1 MNNEDLLET
10 KEIGNYRIRVWRDDF
25 PICPLKD
32 WDMTGMF
39 LFSDYGRGRL
49 SSYSSFDNK
58 VLYDGNSY
66 TLEEALEHLID
77 HYVPYDKLLSYL
89 KGGGLGSVK
98 LQYDRSLR
106 CWHVMYYDDR
116 YNKRYEETF
125 TVDELRSGCTG
136 DFTGYI
142 DYDDLVTIMRD
153 CAKDVAICEW
163 SSRGYCQGDYVCGI
177 AYCDKERY
185 AKMYGA
191 PTKGWKERAISN
203 MESESECIGKWM
215 WGDVIGYTL
224 ESKVPYTKVYDDGR
238 DSEHCC
244 EWDEEDSCWG
254 FYCDSDEL
262 IKDVISEHNLD
273 GSNAA

>member
-1 MNNEDLLET
+1 MNNEDLIET
-10 KEIGNYRIRVWRDDF
+10 KEIDNYRISVWRDDS

-39 LFSDYGRGRL
+39 LWSDNSRGRL

-66 TLEEALEHLID
+66 TLEEALECLID
-77 HYVPYDKLLSYL
+77 HYVPYGKLLSYL
-89 KGGGLGSVK
+89 KGGGLSSVK

-125 TVDELRSGCTG
+125 TVDELRSGCAS
-136 DFTGYI
+136 DLTGYI

-163 SSRGYCQGDYVCGI
+163 RPEATARATTFVALPTATRSATPRCAVRRRRVGRSAPSPTWSPRVNVSASGCGVTLSATRLRARCRTPRSTTTDATASI
-177 AYCDKERY
+177 A
-185 AKMYGA
+185 A
-191 PTKGWKERAISN
+191 T
-203 MESESECIGKWM
+203 
-215 WGDVIGYTL
+215 
-224 ESKVPYTKVYDDGR
+224 GR
-238 DSEHCC
+238 RRTPAGVSTVTAT
-244 EWDEEDSCWG
+244 S
-254 FYCDSDEL
+254 
-262 IKDVISEHNLD
+262 
-273 GSNAA
+273 